1 MMERAMN
8 SANCLDHGHAS
19 GNGANLSSQPSER
32 TASRI
37 IRAAREWIRDLVLD
51 ERERYL
57 SAACDHADL
66 ERRMRVWDEQE
77 QRGLW
82 TLLP

>member
-1 MMERAMN
+1 
-8 SANCLDHGHAS
+8 LDNDAD
-19 GNGANLSSQPSER
+19 LSRQRIEG

-37 IRAAREWIRDLVLD
+37 IRAVRQWISDLSLD

-57 SAACDHADL
+57 SAAGDHDDL
-66 ERRMRVWDEQE
+66 AKRMRAWDEQE
-77 QRGLW
+77 QRRLW

>member
-1 MMERAMN
+1 MN
-8 SANCLDHGHAS
+8 SANCLDHGHAL
-19 GNGANLSSQPSER
+19 GNDANLSSQPSER

-37 IRAAREWIRDLVLD
+37 IRAVRQWISDLSLD

-57 SAACDHADL
+57 SAAGNHDDL
-66 ERRMRVWDEQE
+66 QKRMRVWDEQE
-77 QRGLW
+77 QRRLW

>member
-1 MMERAMN
+1 MSTATR
-8 SANCLDHGHAS
+8 LDQRVVLDNDAD
-19 GNGANLSSQPSER
+19 LSRQRIEG

-37 IRAAREWIRDLVLD
+37 IRAVRQWISDLSLD

-57 SAACDHADL
+57 SAAGDHDDL
-66 ERRMRVWDEQE
+66 AKRMRAWDEQE
-77 QRGLW
+77 QRRLW